1 MAATLT
7 RAFFSSSAKRLLKVV
22 TVDLLVMRLSESV
35 GDVTVDLHVKLLAK
49 AIAVDLSVI
58 TVG

>member
-7 RAFFSSSAKRLLKVV
+7 RPFFSSNAKRLLKVV
-22 TVDLLVMRLSESV
+22 TVDLLAMSLSESV
-35 GDVTVDLHVKLLAK
+35 GDVTVDLHVKLLAT